1 MINSIR
7 VKNMNGE
14 QKRAAKKGGNAKA
27 VRPVLIASESTI
39 FDYPMFLERLL
50 VGLVAESIPVAL
62 VCPPNCGVES
72 IISPSIE
79 IIQHPVID
87 LPFMWHYN
95 RKILGGKLKK
105 FKPTVLHCLCES
117 KALLVR
123 KMSHFLGLPYVLTVN
138 SLQNRYFNFFIS
150 SSRCVKITVPAES
163 IAANLAGISSRL
175 AKRIVRVN
183 MGAFVGEGRG
193 HFCDASLPVNVM
205 IAHRLDDAD
214 DFEKVFGALRHLAI
228 DGREFMLVI
237 AGDGEEESEVRKLLG
252 ALGLS
257 DMVTIVPLLRP
268 WSSVLGIG
276 DIFIRVAP
284 NTAFDP
290 LLLEAMS
297 LGLAVAGCKGGV
309 DDLIIEGK
317 TAVVFEPEDELSI
330 YGSLQRLFDRRE
342 LTREIARG
350 GQEYLR
356 ENYTVSKMVSDILQT
371 YHEAVD

>member
-1 MINSIR
+1 
-7 VKNMNGE
+7 MNRE
-14 QKRAAKKGGNAKA
+14 QKKSAGKAVKAKA
-27 VRPVLIASESTI
+27 VRPVLIASENTL
-39 FDYPMFLERLL
+39 FDYPMFLEHLL

-62 VCPPNCGVES
+62 VCPPNCNVDS
-72 IISPSIE
+72 IVSPLVE
-79 IIQHPVID
+79 IIRHPVFD
-87 LPFMWHYN
+87 LPFMGHYN
-95 RKILGGKLKK
+95 RKLLTKKLKK
-105 FKPTVLHCLCES
+105 FKPTVLHCLCEG
-117 KALLVR
+117 KALQVR
-123 KMSHFLGLPYVLTVN
+123 RLSHLLSLPYVLTVN
-138 SLQNRYFNFFIS
+138 SLQKSYFQFFIS
-150 SSRCVKITVPAES
+150 SSRCARITVPAES

-175 AKRIVRVN
+175 ARRIVQVN

-193 HFCDASLPVNVM
+193 HFCDASLPVSVV

-237 AGDGEEESEVRKLLG
+237 IGDGVEESQVRKLLE

-257 DMVTIVPLLRP
+257 DMVTIVPLLKP
-268 WSSVLGIG
+268 WDSVLAVG
-276 DIFIRVAP
+276 DIFIRLAP
-284 NTAFDP
+284 DTSFDP

-317 TAVVFEPEDELSI
+317 TAVVFDPEDELSI

-342 LTREIARG
+342 LTRQLAWG
-350 GQEYLR
+350 GQEHLR

-371 YHEAVD
+371 YREVGD